1 MASFSLLIDGGH
13 FLPSSPVIFSRVCV
27 FLTTGTPAL
36 YVAVWEPAFPTPQ
49 GLLNQGGHGALS
61 PGT

>member
-1 MASFSLLIDGGH
+1 MISFNLLVDGGH
-13 FLPSSPVIFSRVCV
+13 FLPSSLVIFSSVCV
-27 FLTTGTPAL
+27 FLTTSTPTL
-36 YVAVWEPAFPTPQ
+36 YVAVWEPSIPTPQ